1 MKVLSESKV
10 FNCSAKTLWDIL
22 SDISRC
28 DWVPSVDEITL
39 EGVSRVFEMEGI
51 GKVRENI
58 LSLDNENMKLQYS
71 AVETPNP
78 IEHHL
83 ATMQVVELDSEN
95 CELNWTTEIDPE
107 IFSEAVHHGM
117 LISIKGLEE
126 VISTNL
132 FIDIFLF
139 ITPSENKRGSLV
151 SKPGHPFGILLKEA
165 SLPLTSFPFFPS

>member
-117 LISIKGLEE
+117 LISIKCLEE
-126 VISTNL
+126 VIS
-132 FIDIFLF
+132 D
-139 ITPSENKRGSLV
+139 
-151 SKPGHPFGILLKEA
+151 
-165 SLPLTSFPFFPS
+165 